1 MTIESPCIR
10 MCTLDA
16 EGSLCLG
23 CFRTLDEIVAW
34 TGLAEAER
42 AGVLARLPARRSAHE
57 ANPRGPS
64 PATP

>member
-10 MCTLDA
+10 ICTLDA
-16 EGSLCLG
+16 SGELCLG

-34 TGLAEAER
+34 TGLSEAER

-57 ANPRGPS
+57 AI
-64 PATP
+64 

>member
-10 MCTLDA
+10 ICTLDA
-16 EGSLCLG
+16 TGELCLG

-34 TGLAEAER
+34 PQLSEGER

-57 ANPRGPS
+57 ANPRGP
-64 PATP
+64 AAGTP

>member
-16 EGSLCLG
+16 TGELCLG

-34 TGLAEAER
+34 TGLSEAER
-42 AGVLARLPARRSAHE
+42 AGVLARLPARRSVHN
-57 ANPRGPS
+57 ANPRGPL
-64 PATP
+64 AGTP